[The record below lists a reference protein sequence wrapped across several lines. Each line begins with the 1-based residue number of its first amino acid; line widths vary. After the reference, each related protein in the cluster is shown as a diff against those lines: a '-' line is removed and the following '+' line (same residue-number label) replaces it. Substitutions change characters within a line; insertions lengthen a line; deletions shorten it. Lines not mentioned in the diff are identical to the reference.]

1 MIRTFARLATAAAI
15 ATLAAPAA
23 FAQAPTPVKFALDWA
38 LQGNHAVF
46 TMAVDK
52 GHFTREGLAVTM
64 DRGFG
69 SGDTVT
75 KVASGAYDIGYAD
88 LNTLIPF
95 NANPANTNKIT
106 GVLLVMDQS
115 LAGVIFH
122 KGTVANPKA
131 IEGRK
136 LAAPEADAGRLLFPA
151 FARAQGIDLA
161 KINWQTVTPQL
172 RETLLV
178 QRQVDGVTGFIS
190 TSVFNIKM
198 AGVQPADLTVYRY
211 NDYGVDLLGSALIV
225 SQAYA
230 EKNPE
235 VVRKFIRASI
245 AGIKD
250 ALADPKTGM
259 AQLKQRDP
267 LFNEAIELER
277 FEMVRDLTM
286 LTANV
291 RQNGLSAVPADR
303 LAKSVDTVAQA
314 YNVGGKVNPAD
325 VYTDKFLPPAADRR
339 IAR

>member
-1 MIRTFARLATAAAI
+1 MNRFAVRMFASAAFVLAASAAAH
-15 ATLAAPAA
+15 
-23 FAQAPTPVKFALDWA
+23 AQQPVKFALDWA

-46 TMAVDK
+46 TMAIDK
-52 GHFTREGLAVTM
+52 GHFAREGLAITM

-88 LNTLIPF
+88 LNTVIPF

-115 LAGVIFH
+115 LAAVILR
-122 KGTVANPKA
+122 KGTVANPKG
-131 IEGRK
+131 IEGKK
-136 LAAPEADAGRLLFPA
+136 LAAPEADAGRMLFPA

-161 KINWQTVTPQL
+161 KIAWQNVTPQL

-178 QRQVDGVTGFIS
+178 QKQVDGVTGFIS

-198 AGVQPADLTVYRY
+198 AGVAPSDLTVYRY
-211 NDYGVDLLGSALIV
+211 NEYGVDLLGSALIV

-230 EKNPE
+230 AKNPDT
-235 VVRKFIRASI
+235 VRRFIRATI
-245 AGIKD
+245 AGTRD
-250 ALADPKTGM
+250 ALADPKAGM
-259 AQLKQRDP
+259 AQLKKRDP

-286 LTANV
+286 LTDNV
-291 RQNGLSAVPADR
+291 KKNGLSAVPADR
-303 LAKSVDTVAQA
+303 LAKSIATVAEA
-314 YNVGGKVNPAD
+314 YGVAGKVKPED
-325 VYTDKFLPPAADRR
+325 VYTEAFLPPQAERR
-339 IAR
+339 LVP

>member
-1 MIRTFARLATAAAI
+1 MIGSFARLGAAAL
-15 ATLAAPAA
+15 LAFAALPAS
-23 FAQAPTPVKFALDWA
+23 AQAPVPVKFALDWA

-46 TMAVDK
+46 SMALDK

-88 LNTLIPF
+88 LNTVIPF

-115 LAGVIFH
+115 LAAVILR
-122 KGTVANPKA
+122 KGTVANPKGL
-131 IEGRK
+131 EGKK
-136 LAAPEADAGRLLFPA
+136 LAAPEADAGRMLFPA
-151 FARAQGIDLA
+151 FARAQGIDA
-161 KINWQTVTPQL
+161 SKIVWQTVTPQL

-178 QRQVDGVTGFIS
+178 QKQVDGVTGFIS

-198 AGVQPADLTVYRY
+198 AGVPTSDLMVYRY
-211 NDYGVDLLGSALIV
+211 NEYGVDLLGSALIV
-225 SQAYA
+225 SQSFA

-235 VVRKFIRASI
+235 TVRKFVRASI
-245 AGIKD
+245 AGIRD
-250 ALADPKTGM
+250 ALADPKAGM

-286 LTANV
+286 LTDNV
-291 RQNGLSAVPADR
+291 KRNGLSAVPADR
-303 LAKSVDTVAQA
+303 LAKSVETVAQA
-314 YNVGGKVNPAD
+314 YNLGGKVNPQD
-325 VYTDKFLPPAADRR
+325 VYTDKFLPPAAGRR
-339 IAR
+339 ITP

>member
-1 MIRTFARLATAAAI
+1 MIGSFARLGAAALL
-15 ATLAAPAA
+15 TFAALPAS
-23 FAQAPTPVKFALDWA
+23 AQAPVPVKFALDWA

-46 TMAVDK
+46 SMALDK
-52 GHFTREGLAVTM
+52 GHFTREGLAVSM

-88 LNTLIPF
+88 LNTVIPF

-115 LAGVIFH
+115 LAAVILR
-122 KGTVANPKA
+122 KGTVANPKGL
-131 IEGRK
+131 EGKK
-136 LAAPEADAGRLLFPA
+136 LAAPEADAGRMLFPA
-151 FARAQGIDLA
+151 FARAQGIDGS
-161 KINWQTVTPQL
+161 KIVWQTVTPQL

-178 QRQVDGVTGFIS
+178 QKQVDGVTGFIS

-198 AGVQPADLTVYRY
+198 AGVPTSDLMVYRY
-211 NDYGVDLLGSALIV
+211 NEYGVDLLGSALIV
-225 SQAYA
+225 SQSFA

-235 VVRKFIRASI
+235 TVRKFVRASI
-245 AGIKD
+245 AGIRD
-250 ALADPKTGM
+250 ALADPKAGM

-286 LTANV
+286 LTDNV
-291 RQNGLSAVPADR
+291 KRNGLSAVPADR
-303 LAKSVDTVAQA
+303 LAKSVETVAQA
-314 YNVGGKVNPAD
+314 YNLGGKVNPQD
-325 VYTDKFLPPAADRR
+325 VYTDKFLPPAAGRR
-339 IAR
+339 IVP

>member
-1 MIRTFARLATAAAI
+1 MLKRTAKLAAAFCVAAAATAAS
-15 ATLAAPAA
+15 
-23 FAQAPTPVKFALDWA
+23 AQAQTPVKFALDWA

-46 TMAVDK
+46 TMALDK
-52 GHFTREGLAVTM
+52 GHYAREGLSVAM

-88 LNTLIPF
+88 LNTVIPF
-95 NANPANTNKIT
+95 NANPANTDKIT

-115 LAGVIFH
+115 LAAVILR
-122 KGTVANPKA
+122 KGAVANPKGL
-131 IEGRK
+131 EGLK
-136 LAAPEADAGRLLFPA
+136 LAAPEADAGRMLFPA

-161 KINWQTVTPQL
+161 RINWQTVTPQL

-198 AGVQPADLTVYRY
+198 AGVQPSELMVYRY

-225 SQAYA
+225 SQSFAA
-230 EKNPE
+230 RNPE
-235 VVRKFIRASI
+235 TVRRFVRASI
-245 AGIKD
+245 AGVRD
-250 ALADPKTGM
+250 ALADPKGGM

-286 LTANV
+286 LTDNV
-291 RQNGLSAVPADR
+291 KRNGLSAVPAAR
-303 LAKSVDTVAQA
+303 LAASVATVAEA
-314 YNVGGKVNPAD
+314 YNVAVRVKPEE
-325 VYTDKFLPPAADRR
+325 VYTEAFLPPALERR
-339 IAR
+339 ISP

>member
-1 MIRTFARLATAAAI
+1 MIGSFARLGAAAL
-15 ATLAAPAA
+15 LAFAALPAS
-23 FAQAPTPVKFALDWA
+23 AQAPVPVKFALDWA

-46 TMAVDK
+46 SMALDK
-52 GHFTREGLAVTM
+52 GHFTREGLAGTM

-88 LNTLIPF
+88 LNTVIPF

-115 LAGVIFH
+115 LAAVILR
-122 KGTVANPKA
+122 KGTVANPKGL
-131 IEGRK
+131 EGKK
-136 LAAPEADAGRLLFPA
+136 LAAPEADAGRMLFPA
-151 FARAQGIDLA
+151 FARAQGIDA
-161 KINWQTVTPQL
+161 SKIVWQTVTPQL

-178 QRQVDGVTGFIS
+178 QKQVDGVTGFIS

-198 AGVQPADLTVYRY
+198 AGVPTSDLMVYRY
-211 NDYGVDLLGSALIV
+211 NEYGVDLLGSALIV
-225 SQAYA
+225 SQSFA

-235 VVRKFIRASI
+235 TVRKFVRASI
-245 AGIKD
+245 AGIRD
-250 ALADPKTGM
+250 ALADPKAGM

-286 LTANV
+286 LTDNV
-291 RQNGLSAVPADR
+291 KRNGLSAVPADR
-303 LAKSVDTVAQA
+303 LAKSVETVAQA
-314 YNVGGKVNPAD
+314 YNLGGKVNPQD
-325 VYTDKFLPPAADRR
+325 VYTDKFLPPAAGRR
-339 IAR
+339 ITP

>member
-1 MIRTFARLATAAAI
+1 MIRIFARLAAAA
-15 ATLAAPAA
+15 AFAALAAPAA

-46 TMAVDK
+46 TMAMDK
-52 GHFTREGLAVTM
+52 GHFAREGLAVTM

-250 ALADPKTGM
+250 ALADPKAGM

-267 LFNEAIELER
+267 LFNEAIELGR

-314 YNVGGKVNPAD
+314 YNVGGRVNPAD

>member
-1 MIRTFARLATAAAI
+1 MIGSFARLGAAAL
-15 ATLAAPAA
+15 LAFAALPAS
-23 FAQAPTPVKFALDWA
+23 AQAPVPVKFALDWA

-46 TMAVDK
+46 SMALDK

-88 LNTLIPF
+88 LNTVIPF

-115 LAGVIFH
+115 LAAVILR
-122 KGTVANPKA
+122 KGTVANPKGL
-131 IEGRK
+131 EGKK
-136 LAAPEADAGRLLFPA
+136 LAAPEADAGRMLFPA
-151 FARAQGIDLA
+151 FARAQGIDA
-161 KINWQTVTPQL
+161 SKIVWQTVTPQL

-178 QRQVDGVTGFIS
+178 QKQVDGVTGFIS

-198 AGVQPADLTVYRY
+198 AGVPTSDLMVYRY
-211 NDYGVDLLGSALIV
+211 NEYGVDLLGSALIV
-225 SQAYA
+225 SQSFA

-235 VVRKFIRASI
+235 TVRKFVRASI
-245 AGIKD
+245 AGIRD
-250 ALADPKTGM
+250 ALADPKAGM

-286 LTANV
+286 LTDNV
-291 RQNGLSAVPADR
+291 KRNGLSAVPADR
-303 LAKSVDTVAQA
+303 LAKSVETVAQA
-314 YNVGGKVNPAD
+314 YNLGGKVSPQD
-325 VYTDKFLPPAADRR
+325 VYTDKFLPLAAGRR
-339 IAR
+339 ITP

>member
-1 MIRTFARLATAAAI
+1 MIGRFARLGAVAILAFAA
-15 ATLAAPAA
+15 LPAA
-23 FAQAPTPVKFALDWA
+23 AQAPAPVKFALDWA

-46 TMAVDK
+46 SMAVDK
-52 GHFTREGLAVTM
+52 GRFAAEGLAVTM

-88 LNTLIPF
+88 LNTVIPF

-115 LAGVIFH
+115 LAAVILR
-122 KGTVANPKA
+122 KGAVANPKGL
-131 IEGRK
+131 EGKK
-136 LAAPEADAGRLLFPA
+136 LAAPEADAGRMLFPA
-151 FARAQGIDLA
+151 FAKAQGIDA
-161 KINWQTVTPQL
+161 GKIVWQTVTPQL

-178 QRQVDGVTGFIS
+178 QKQVDGVTGFIS

-198 AGVQPADLTVYRY
+198 AGVPTSDLMVYRY
-211 NDYGVDLLGSALIV
+211 NEYGVDLLGSALIV
-225 SQAYA
+225 SQSFA

-235 VVRKFIRASI
+235 LVRKFVRASI
-245 AGIKD
+245 AGIRD

-286 LTANV
+286 LTDNV
-291 RQNGLSAVPADR
+291 KRNGLSSVPADR

-314 YNVGGKVNPAD
+314 YGLGGKVNPQD
-325 VYTDKFLPPAADRR
+325 VYTEKYLPPAGERR
-339 IAR
+339 LVP

>member
-1 MIRTFARLATAAAI
+1 MIGSFARLGAAA
-15 ATLAAPAA
+15 LLA
-23 FAQAPTPVKFALDWA
+23 FAALPASAQTPVPVKFALDWA

-46 TMAVDK
+46 SMALDK
-52 GHFTREGLAVTM
+52 GHFTREGLAVSM

-88 LNTLIPF
+88 LNTVIPF

-115 LAGVIFH
+115 LAAVILR
-122 KGTVANPKA
+122 KGTVANPKGL
-131 IEGRK
+131 EGKK
-136 LAAPEADAGRLLFPA
+136 LAAPEADAGRMLFPA
-151 FARAQGIDLA
+151 FARAQGIDGS
-161 KINWQTVTPQL
+161 KIVWQTVTPQL

-178 QRQVDGVTGFIS
+178 QKQVDGVTGFIS

-198 AGVQPADLTVYRY
+198 AGVPTSDLMVYRY
-211 NDYGVDLLGSALIV
+211 NEYGVDLLGSALIV
-225 SQAYA
+225 SQSFA

-235 VVRKFIRASI
+235 TVRKFVRASI
-245 AGIKD
+245 AGIRD
-250 ALADPKTGM
+250 ALADPKAGM

-286 LTANV
+286 LTDNV
-291 RQNGLSAVPADR
+291 KRNGLSAVPADR
-303 LAKSVDTVAQA
+303 LAKSVETVAQA
-314 YNVGGKVNPAD
+314 YNLGGKVNPQD
-325 VYTDKFLPPAADRR
+325 VYTDKFLPPAAGRR
-339 IAR
+339 ITP